1 MPTMNVGMQTK
12 ASAFESFSHHNSATS
27 FNGRKLSLQESGR
40 WFDSN
45 SRNKKSRSSIGRC
58 IRLLTGGFWVRVPA
72 GLQWMNSSTA
82 ERRFVRP
89 LVESSNLSSSAIV
102 SATKLEGSSGL

>member
-1 MPTMNVGMQTK
+1 MRLNSPVENYRYKIVVVGSIPTV
-12 ASAFESFSHHNSATS
+12 AT
-27 FNGRKLSLQESGR
+27 
-40 WFDSN
+40 
-45 SRNKKSRSSIGRC
+45 KKSRSSIGRC

-82 ERRFVRP
+82 EQRFVRP

-102 SATKLEGSSGL
+102 NATKLESRRGL

>member
-1 MPTMNVGMQTK
+1 MRLNSKEEDHRYKVIV
-12 ASAFESFSHHNSATS
+12 ESSNLSVAT
-27 FNGRKLSLQESGR
+27 
-40 WFDSN
+40 
-45 SRNKKSRSSIGRC
+45 KKSRSSIGRC

-82 ERRFVRP
+82 EQRFVRP

-102 SATKLEGSSGL
+102 SATKLESRRGL